1 MPKHLL
7 SLLLLCLM
15 IPLNL
20 FWGSIHL
27 PIEEIWK
34 VITFS
39 PEASETARIIVLE
52 SRLPSILTAILAGSA
67 LAVSGIIMQTVFAN
81 PLADPSVLGVS
92 AGASLGA
99 AIALLCCGSALT
111 TAWFSLSG
119 FLLTMSAAFIGAM
132 LVIII
137 LLACSVRLRNNLLL
151 LITGVMISFVTS
163 SLVSLLS
170 FFSTEQGVH
179 SYVIWGLGNFSGIS
193 WDRIPLLACFI
204 IPSLLITFLLSKP
217 LNSLLLGQDY
227 ATNLGF
233 KITKIRTQLLLLTGV
248 LTAAVT
254 AFCGPI
260 SFIGLAVPHMARFWF
275 RTSNHR
281 TLLPASIL
289 WGANTA
295 LFCLFITHL
304 PNNGT
309 TLPLSGITPI
319 LGVPIVIYIL
329 FKRREQL

>member
-1 MPKHLL
+1 
-7 SLLLLCLM
+7 M

-39 PEASETARIIVLE
+39 PEATETARIIVLE

-179 SYVIWGLGNFSGIS
+179 SYVIWGLGNFCGIS

>member
-1 MPKHLL
+1 
-7 SLLLLCLM
+7 M

-39 PEASETARIIVLE
+39 PEATETARIIVLE